1 VTAIKV
7 SVMSGM
13 LLMLAGI
20 TLFAAIVM
28 GFAALW
34 AFARPS
40 LGSAGASL
48 VVAGAL
54 ATLTLIFLLGSWLVT
69 RRGKAPPPP
78 PAAIYRD
85 PTEAITQTITALFSN
100 NKLSILLAT
109 LIAGV
114 VAEHTARRK

>member
-1 VTAIKV
+1 MTAIRV
-7 SVMSGM
+7 SVISSVF
-13 LLMLAGI
+13 LLLAGI

-54 ATLTLIFLLGSWLVT
+54 AMLTLIFLLGSWLVT

-78 PAAIYRD
+78 AAAAYRD
-85 PTEAITQTITALFSN
+85 PTEAITQTISALFSN
-100 NKLSILLAT
+100 NKPGILLAT